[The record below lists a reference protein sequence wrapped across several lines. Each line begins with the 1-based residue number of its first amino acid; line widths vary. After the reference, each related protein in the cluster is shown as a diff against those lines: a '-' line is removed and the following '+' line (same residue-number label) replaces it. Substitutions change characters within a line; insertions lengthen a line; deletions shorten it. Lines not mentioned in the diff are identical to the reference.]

1 MGFLNFKLYL
11 FVMLCYT
18 CFTVSVPLWGFLISN
33 DFNRV
38 CCVSFSIVSVPLWG
52 FLISNTEATE
62 ATKAGRCFRSLM
74 GFLNFKSRPCRI
86 SNHAPSRSVLRG
98 KNKNGTLYK
107 NIHSNIQCK
116 RPIFKVR
123 GKISDKTI
131 KISFIIPQTFP

>member
-1 MGFLNFKLYL
+1 MADTNLQGFR
-11 FVMLCYT
+11 
-18 CFTVSVPLWGFLISN
+18 P
-33 DFNRV
+33 
-38 CCVSFSIVSVPLWG
+38 
-52 FLISNTEATE
+52 
-62 ATKAGRCFRSLM
+62 LM

-123 GKISDKTI
+123 GKIFDKTI
-131 KISFIIPQTFP
+131 KFSFIIPQTFP

>member
-1 MGFLNFKLYL
+1 MVQLL
-11 FVMLCYT
+11 
-18 CFTVSVPLWGFLISN
+18 
-33 DFNRV
+33 
-38 CCVSFSIVSVPLWG
+38 IVSVPLWG
-52 FLISNTEATE
+52 FLISNELVNPIG
-62 ATKAGRCFRSLM
+62 KNNFSFRPLM

>member
-1 MGFLNFKLYL
+1 MNKKFYL
-11 FVMLCYT
+11 
-18 CFTVSVPLWGFLISN
+18 
-33 DFNRV
+33 
-38 CCVSFSIVSVPLWG
+38 SFRP
-52 FLISNTEATE
+52 
-62 ATKAGRCFRSLM
+62 LM

-86 SNHAPSRSVLRG
+86 SNHALSRSVLRG